1 MTNGEC
7 IYHKTVDYMHQGW
20 KWAFNNFETDSFML
34 LSYCRALKCPLSPKK
49 LLSPYQKFI

>member
-34 LSYCRALKCPLSPKK
+34 LSYCRELKCPLSPKK